1 MDFTPIFINAM
12 FVLLIGVYVYKN
24 ERRIAD
30 ISTRHD
36 GTGVTYIR
44 WGKKLCDGSNTET
57 IYSGQVGGGH
67 YAHTGASVNYV
78 CLPNDPDVA
87 QPLKPHCD
95 YDLIYGAEYQIGAY
109 NQPQGMRSGIENRDA
124 ACAACLAKGKTAS
137 IIIPGRETCYKGWT
151 KEYSGILMAGKYD
164 HSASSE
170 YACVDNDAEAI
181 SGDSKDEN
189 GILFY
194 PVKTVCG
201 SLKCPPY
208 KQDTEVLCVVCSK

>member
-1 MDFTPIFINAM
+1 MEYTPVFFNAM

-30 ISTRHD
+30 IWTTHD

-124 ACAACLAKGKTAS
+124 ACAVCLAKG
-137 IIIPGRETCYKGWT
+137 RDTCYKGWT

-181 SGDSKDEN
+181 SDDSKDDN

-194 PVKTVCG
+194 PVKQ
-201 SLKCPPY
+201 SA
-208 KQDTEVLCVVCSK
+208 DH